1 MGVADDLADDLA
13 RQTMAAMVELKND
26 RFYNE
31 VAKVLGVSSPSMQE
45 AFLTAIRTRL
55 AAARGQTFLD
65 QTLKAAREGGKAPEA
80 PRDVEPASG
89 GH

>member
-1 MGVADDLADDLA
+1 MGIADDLADDLA

-26 RFYNE
+26 VFYND

-45 AFLTAIRTRL
+45 AFLTAIRVRL

-65 QTLKAAREGGKAPEA
+65 LTLKAARDGGKAPQA